1 MPPSN
6 QQAAALMN
14 SPEFKHLVKKRW
26 SVSLVLTVTIL
37 VIYIGFLLVVAF
49 DKKLLA
55 AKLDNYL
62 PWALPIGFA
71 IIIAA
76 WLLTGIY
83 VYWANNHYD
92 PEVQALKNKI
102 NAN

>member
-1 MPPSN
+1 MIPTN
-6 QQAAALMN
+6 KQAAAVME
-14 SPEFKHLVKKRW
+14 SPEFKRLVKKRW
-26 SVSLVLTVTIL
+26 SVSLLLTVTIL

-49 DKKLLA
+49 DKSLLA
-55 AKLDNYL
+55 AKLSNFL
-62 PWALPIGFA
+62 PWAMPIGFA
-71 IIIAA
+71 IIIVA

-83 VYWANNHYD
+83 VYWANNAYD